1 MGLRAMG
8 VLFPKNNG
16 KKDRKRIKEYGLEGQ
31 VEIELIDY
39 RDRSGFGRTFD
50 RIVSIGMLEHVGRP
64 NFPLYMEDAS
74 DMLKDGGLFL
84 LHHSMGSPL
93 KRKQVPGFVNI
104 SSRWMFAVPSRNGQ
118 PRL

>member
-1 MGLRAMG
+1 MISVADGDSFSLKRLVNTVLRAMG
-8 VLFPKNNG
+8 VLSSEEQW
-16 KKDRKRIKEYGLEGQ
+16 KKGQERIKEYGLEGQ

-39 RDRSGFGRTFD
+39 RDVAASGRTFD

-84 LHHSMGSPL
+84 LHY
-93 KRKQVPGFVNI
+93 I
-104 SSRWMFAVPSRNGQ
+104 SDPSEKGNKC
-118 PRL
+118 LDS

>member
-1 MGLRAMG
+1 MEKGQE
-8 VLFPKNNG
+8 
-16 KKDRKRIKEYGLEGQ
+16 RIKEYGLEGQ

-39 RDRSGFGRTFD
+39 RDVAASGRTFD

-84 LHHSMGSPL
+84 LHYISDPSE
-93 KRKQVPGFVNI
+93 KETSAGFVNI
-104 SSRWMFAVPSRNGQ
+104 SSRADVCRPFANGQ